1 MRAVIASFALAACA
15 TASAQIAPL
24 PMALCA
30 GWEGERVCEVLQED
44 AQIRVLRCTFPPG
57 VGHEMHYHP
66 PHLGYV
72 LEGNS
77 VMRITTASGVVDR
90 PVRAGTSFSNDAKSS
105 TPRSTLVLET
115 TLFDRR
121 EEVPPISA
129 LHRPSCRDCA
139 RIDRRRDQA
148 AVLSDR
154 YPRPIAQAGASSYGR
169 SALGPPAGRC
179 SCSRAAHSP
188 RLPH

>member
-1 MRAVIASFALAACA
+1 MRAVIASFALAACVS
-15 TASAQIAPL
+15 ASAQIAPL

-66 PHLGYV
+66 PHFGYV

-90 PVRAGTSFSNDAKSS
+90 PVRARTSFSNDAEIQHAALNVG
-105 TPRSTLVLET
+105 TET
-115 TLFDRR
+115 TRYLIVEKKYADQ
-121 EEVPPISA
+121 
-129 LHRPSCRDCA
+129 RP
-139 RIDRRRDQA
+139 
-148 AVLSDR
+148 
-154 YPRPIAQAGASSYGR
+154 AQAVVPG
-169 SALGPPAGRC
+169 LC
-179 SCSRAAHSP
+179 SN
-188 RLPH
+188 